1 MVYHLLFYSNVD
13 VPASS
18 NSLVVSSVERLNT
31 TYRYILVI
39 KYMLNLKEFH
49 LYNILLPVLYK
60 MFSFNIQF
68 LLILSFDSIM
78 LLIGSNIF

>member
-1 MVYHLLFYSNVD
+1 MFYNNVD
-13 VPASS
+13 VPVSS

-39 KYMLNLKEFH
+39 KYMLNLKEFP
-49 LYNILLPVLYK
+49 LYNVLLPVLYK

-68 LLILSFDSIM
+68 LLTLSFDSIM
-78 LLIGSNIF
+78 LLAGSNIF